1 MSLMPTQSPE
11 SATGEVAE
19 IYAQIQA
26 ALGSVPN
33 AFRIW
38 SPNPIWLRQQWE
50 YVGYYMQHPTLSFAL
65 LAVVR
70 MLTSLGKA
78 CTYCVDLNSRL
89 LIAMAGWTPEQVAAT
104 RTNLD
109 LMPLSDREKSLVKL
123 VLKAV
128 RDSNSVTA
136 EDLRG
141 LRGLGWSDVEI
152 FDALNHGARQLASDT
167 VFNALHI
174 EPDTGG
180 IMA

>member
-1 MSLMPTQSPE
+1 MSLMPMQSPE

-26 ALGSVPN
+26 ALGSVHN

-38 SPNPIWLRQQWE
+38 SANPLWLRQQWE

-70 MLTSLGKA
+70 MLTSVGQA
-78 CTYCVDLNSRL
+78 CAYCVDLNSGL
-89 LIAMAGWTPEQVAAT
+89 LIAMAGWTPEQVVAA
-104 RTNLD
+104 RTDLD
-109 LMPLSDREKSLVKL
+109 HTPLSSREKALVKL

-128 RDSNSVTA
+128 RDSNAVTA
-136 EDLRG
+136 EDLDG

-152 FDALNHGARQLASDT
+152 FDALNHGARQLAADT
-167 VFNALHI
+167 LFNALHI
-174 EPDTGG
+174 ERDAEG
-180 IMA
+180 ITA